1 MKKKNTKAPATS
13 KQIDESIQLVAQAAA
28 KLGTVPRLTPKE
40 RKSTLKLR
48 RGAHQVIPQI
58 TSVAAK
64 YSVGSSTVTSDSVNA
79 SLAHAQALEPLLNA
93 AALLH
98 ETLIDAHLGAQRD
111 AWKGATSLYGM
122 VSNASNA
129 DENIANELQPA
140 KEWFKRRRAPKKGV
154 ATPPATPAIA
164 AATTSAPAPV
174 TAPVAAKSP
183 AVVTSSAPAPVA
195 TAASPTP
202 STTASP
208 QATPAAPVVAPAP
221 AQ

>member
-140 KEWFKRRRAPKKGV
+140 KEWFKRRRAPKKGA

-174 TAPVAAKSP
+174 IAAKSP